1 MCYIVYIYV
10 YACVCTFLWS
20 WIHVYHFFPMKIEDL
35 SPQTVEQKS
44 QGTPWKFGRCEAIHH
59 TWPHS
64 IQPLISSSIGSNS
77 NPTYPG

>member
-1 MCYIVYIYV
+1 MLYCIYMR
-10 YACVCTFLWS
+10 VCAL
-20 WIHVYHFFPMKIEDL
+20 FFGVGYMFIIFSPLKIEDF
-35 SPQTVEQKS
+35 SPQTMEQKS